1 MIAGCGGKRE
11 VGGVAAD
18 GIEWAAQAPVNEGNT
33 PVWVDGPGL
42 QKRFC
47 ARAAAMHGILFIQ
60 DLAVILVVAGAVG
73 WLCQRIGL
81 SIIVGFLAAGI
92 LVGPGMPYLALV
104 SDVGRIET
112 LAQVGLVFLMF
123 SIGLRLSLRKL
134 RRLGLPLLAAVFG
147 GATAMYYLSRLLAA
161 SLGWSSTEGLFLAG
175 MLMISSSSIIGKI
188 LHETG
193 LNHERSGQLAIA
205 VSVLEDVVAVV
216 MLAFLESVVQLGGA
230 GASHATEI
238 GVSLLH
244 LGAFI
249 AVIGIAGL
257 ILVPWLLRRMS
268 VTMDEELQTLGL
280 AALLFGLS
288 ILAQKANYSLALGA
302 FLLGIIVAETPHR
315 HQVERTFEGMR
326 DVFSAVFFVAIGMLI
341 DVHDLVANAGL
352 IAGVA
357 AFTLLARPTAVTAG
371 LCMIGIPSRDAVRA
385 GLMTSP
391 IGEFSFVIAQLGV
404 GAAVVPARFYPLV
417 VGVSMVTTLVTPFV
431 ARHSSAVATAI
442 VHRQPGWLRDWLNYY
457 QDWLER
463 FMRQRKRSPLW
474 QLSRKRFA
482 QIGIEMLFVSGVVVF
497 SREFYAA
504 VQEWIG
510 RDFPIATQV
519 GFWVLLG
526 FAVVA
531 PLVAIWRNCSALALL
546 FAQVST
552 AHHPRG
558 RLLAPVV
565 ETGLKLVSAA
575 VLTVWLIAIVPAE
588 DTARWLLFASAL
600 VAMVTVVLL
609 RRRLIH
615 WHSVLEIEI
624 KNMMQTSE
632 TKLTSTTAP
641 WLGRHPDW
649 DLHMID
655 CTLPDLADCQGR
667 TIAELDLRA
676 RFGCSVVGIER
687 QGFMIPLPAP
697 ESVLYPRDKVLLM
710 GTMSQ
715 VEAGRE
721 FLVLVSGTLDT
732 DSLFEEVRM
741 DAVDVPPWSPAKGR
755 TLLEISPAKNHGVQ
769 IAGIHRGTERI
780 LNPDGHEVL
789 KAGDELLVLG
799 TPGQIREFRGWLAEG
814 SPADAAAQG

>member
-1 MIAGCGGKRE
+1 
-11 VGGVAAD
+11 
-18 GIEWAAQAPVNEGNT
+18 
-33 PVWVDGPGL
+33 
-42 QKRFC
+42 
-47 ARAAAMHGILFIQ
+47 MHGILFIQ

-73 WLCQRIGL
+73 WLCQRVGL
-81 SIIVGFLAAGI
+81 SIVVGFLAAGI
-92 LVGPGMPYLALV
+92 LVGPGMPYLSLV
-104 SDVGRIET
+104 SDVAGIQT

-134 RRLGLPLLAAVFG
+134 RRLGLPLLAAVFS
-147 GATAMYYLSRLLAA
+147 GAVAMYYLSRLLAA

-193 LNHERSGQLAIA
+193 LNHERAGQLALG
-205 VSVLEDVVAVV
+205 VSVLEDVVAVI

-230 GASHATEI
+230 DASQAAAVGLSI
-238 GVSLLH
+238 LH
-244 LGAFI
+244 LGAFV
-249 AVIGIAGL
+249 AVIGLTGL
-257 ILVPWLLRRMS
+257 ILVPWLLKRMS
-268 VTMDEELQTLGL
+268 ISMDEELQTLGL
-280 AALLFGLS
+280 AALLFGLA
-288 ILAQKANYSLALGA
+288 ILAQRAGYSLALGA

-326 DVFSAVFFVAIGMLI
+326 DVFSAVFFVAIGMQI
-341 DVHDLVANAGL
+341 DVHEFIETAGL

-357 AFTLLARPTAVTAG
+357 AFTLLARPLAVSAG
-371 LCMIGIPSRDAVRA
+371 LCMIGIPARDSIRA
-385 GLMTSP
+385 GLMTAP

-417 VGVSMVTTLVTPFV
+417 VGVSLLTTLITPFV
-431 ARHSSAVATAI
+431 ARGSGAIATALLA
-442 VHRQPGWLRDWLNYY
+442 RQPGWLSDWLSYY

-463 FMRQRKRSPLW
+463 FMRQRKRSTLW

-482 QIGIEMLFVSGVVVF
+482 QIGIEMLFVSGVLVF
-497 SREFYAA
+497 SREIYTEI
-504 VQEWIG
+504 QDWLG
-510 RDFPIATQV
+510 RDWIFPNGAQV
-519 GFWVLLG
+519 CFWILLA

-552 AHHPRG
+552 APHPKG
-558 RLLAPVV
+558 RQLAPVV
-565 ETGLKLVSAA
+565 EAGLKVVAAA
-575 VLTVWLIAIVPAE
+575 VLVVWLIAVVPAE

-600 VAMVTVVLL
+600 VAVVAVFLL
-609 RRRLIH
+609 RRRLIY
-615 WHSVLEIEI
+615 WHSALEVEI
-624 KNMMQTSE
+624 QSMLRTSD

-667 TIAELDLRA
+667 TIAELDLRR

-687 QGFMIPLPAP
+687 QGFMIPLPPP

-710 GTMSQ
+710 GTMEQ
-715 VEAGRE
+715 VQAGRA
-721 FLVLVSGTLDT
+721 FLGGVSGAPDT

-741 DAVDVPPWSPAKGR
+741 DAVNVPDWSRAQGR
-755 TLLEISPAKNHGVQ
+755 SLADISPAKEHGVQ
-769 IAGIHRGTERI
+769 IAGIHRGGERI
-780 LNPDGHEVL
+780 LNPGAQEVL
-789 KAGDELLVLG
+789 RPGDELLVLG
-799 TPGQIREFRGWLAEG
+799 TPAQIREFRGWLADNPPE
-814 SPADAAAQG
+814 DA

>member
-1 MIAGCGGKRE
+1 
-11 VGGVAAD
+11 
-18 GIEWAAQAPVNEGNT
+18 
-33 PVWVDGPGL
+33 
-42 QKRFC
+42 
-47 ARAAAMHGILFIQ
+47 MHGILFIQ
-60 DLAVILVVAGAVG
+60 DLAVILVVAGVAG
-73 WLCQRIGL
+73 WICQRVGL
-81 SIIVGFLAAGI
+81 SIVVGFLAAGI
-92 LVGPGMPYLALV
+92 LVGPGMPYMALV

-161 SLGWSSTEGLFLAG
+161 AIGWNSTEGLFLAG
-175 MLMISSSSIIGKI
+175 VLMISSSSIIAKI

-193 LNHERSGQLAIA
+193 LNHERAGQLALG

-216 MLAFLESVVQLGGA
+216 MLALLESVVELGGA
-230 GASHATEI
+230 GASRATDM
-238 GVSLLH
+238 GASLLH
-244 LGAFI
+244 LGAFV

-257 ILVPWLLRRMS
+257 ILVPWLLKRMS
-268 VTMDEELQTLGL
+268 ISMDEELQTLGL

-326 DVFSAVFFVAIGMLI
+326 DVFSAVFFVAIGMQI
-341 DVHDLVANAGL
+341 NVHDLISNAGL

-357 AFTLLARPTAVTAG
+357 AFTLVARPAAVTAG
-371 LCMIGIPSRDAVRA
+371 LCMIGVPARDSMRS
-385 GLMTSP
+385 GLMTAP

-404 GAAVVPARFYPLV
+404 GALVVPARFYPLV
-417 VGVSMVTTLVTPFV
+417 VGVSLVTTLVTPFV
-431 ARHSSAVATAI
+431 ARRSGAIASAVMG
-442 VHRQPGWLRDWLNYY
+442 RQPRWLSDWLQYY

-482 QIGIEMLFVSGVVVF
+482 QIGIEMLFVSGVLVF
-497 SREFYAA
+497 SREIYAA
-504 VQEWIG
+504 VQVWIG
-510 RDFPIATQV
+510 RDFPNGAQV
-519 GFWVLLG
+519 AFWMLLA
-526 FAVVA
+526 FAIVA

-552 AHHPRG
+552 AHHPKG
-558 RLLAPVV
+558 RQLAPVV
-565 ETGLKLVSAA
+565 ETGLKVVAAA
-575 VLTVWLIAIVPAE
+575 VLTVWLIAVVPAE

-600 VAMVTVVLL
+600 VAIIAVILL
-609 RRRLIH
+609 RSRLIH
-615 WHSVLEIEI
+615 WHSVMEIEI

-632 TKLTSTTAP
+632 TKLSSTSAP

-655 CTLPDLADCQGR
+655 ITLPDLADCQGR

-687 QGFMIPLPAP
+687 QGFMIPLPSP

-710 GTMSQ
+710 GTMEQ
-715 VEAGRE
+715 VAAGRA
-721 FLVLVSGTLDT
+721 FLGRVSGTLDT

-741 DAVDVPPWSPAKGR
+741 DAVVVPEWSQASGR
-755 TLLEISPAKNHGVQ
+755 SLGEISPAKNHGVQ
-769 IAGIHRGTERI
+769 IAGIHRGLGRI
-780 LNPDGHEVL
+780 SNPDGHETL
-789 KAGDELLVLG
+789 RPGDELLVLG
-799 TPGQIREFRGWLAEG
+799 TPVQIREFRGWLSDNTASER
-814 SPADAAAQG
+814 

>member
-1 MIAGCGGKRE
+1 
-11 VGGVAAD
+11 
-18 GIEWAAQAPVNEGNT
+18 
-33 PVWVDGPGL
+33 
-42 QKRFC
+42 
-47 ARAAAMHGILFIQ
+47 MHGILFIQ

-73 WLCQRIGL
+73 WLCQRVGL
-81 SIIVGFLAAGI
+81 SIVVGFLAAGI

-134 RRLGLPLLAAVFG
+134 RRLGLPLLGAVFG

-161 SLGWSSTEGLFLAG
+161 ALGWNSTEGLFLAG
-175 MLMISSSSIIGKI
+175 MLMISSSSIITKI

-193 LNHERSGQLAIA
+193 LNHERSGQLALG

-216 MLAFLESVVQLGGA
+216 MLGLLESVVQLGGA
-230 GASHATEI
+230 GASHAAEI

-244 LGAFI
+244 LGAF
-249 AVIGIAGL
+249 VSLIGIAGL
-257 ILVPWLLRRMS
+257 IIVPWLLKRMS
-268 VTMDEELQTLGL
+268 ISMDEELQTLCL

-341 DVHDLVANAGL
+341 NVHDLVGNAGL

-357 AFTLLARPTAVTAG
+357 VFTLVARPAAVTAG
-371 LCMIGIPSRDAVRA
+371 LCMIGVPARDGLRA

-417 VGVSMVTTLVTPFV
+417 VGVSLLTTLVTPYV
-431 ARHSSAVATAI
+431 ARHSGSIANAVLA
-442 VHRQPGWLRDWLNYY
+442 RQPRWLSDWLHLY

-463 FMRQRKRSPLW
+463 FMHQRKRSPLW

-482 QIGIEMLFVSGVVVF
+482 QIGIEMLFVSGVLVF
-497 SREFYAA
+497 SREIYTG
-504 VQEWIG
+504 VQDWLG
-510 RDFPIATQV
+510 RDWMFPNGAQV
-519 GFWVLLG
+519 GFWMLLA

-531 PLVAIWRNCSALALL
+531 PLVAIWRNFSALALL

-558 RLLAPVV
+558 RQLAPVV
-565 ETGLKLVSAA
+565 ETGLKLVAA
-575 VLTVWLIAIVPAE
+575 AILMVWLIGIVPAE

-600 VAMVTVVLL
+600 AGVVAVLLL

-624 KNMMQTSE
+624 KNMMQVSE
-632 TKLTSTTAP
+632 TKLSATTAP

-655 CTLPDLADCQGR
+655 CTLADLADCQGS
-667 TIAELDLRA
+667 TIAGLDLRA

-687 QGFMIPLPAP
+687 QGFMIPLPPP

-710 GTMSQ
+710 GTMAQ
-715 VEAGRE
+715 VGAGRD
-721 FLVLVSGTLDT
+721 FLGRVSGTLET

-741 DAVDVPPWSPAKGR
+741 DAVNVPEWSRASGH
-755 TLLEISPAKNHGVQ
+755 TLSEISPAKNHGVQ
-769 IAGIHRGTERI
+769 IAGIHRGGARI
-780 LNPDGHEVL
+780 LNPDGHEAL
-789 KAGDELLVLG
+789 RPGDELLVLG
-799 TPGQIREFRGWLAEG
+799 TPAQIREFRGWLLE
-814 SPADAAAQG
+814 SSTPEI

>member
-1 MIAGCGGKRE
+1 MIACCGGKLE

-18 GIEWAAQAPVNEGNT
+18 GIEWAAQKAVNEGNT
-33 PVWVDGPGL
+33 AVMVDGAGWA
-42 QKRFC
+42 KRFC
-47 ARAAAMHGILFIQ
+47 AKAAAMHGILFIQ
-60 DLAVILVVAGAVG
+60 DLAVILVVAGIVG
-73 WLCQRIGL
+73 WLCQRVGL
-81 SIIVGFLAAGI
+81 SIVVGFLAAGI

-104 SDVGRIET
+104 SDAGRIET
-112 LAQVGLVFLMF
+112 LAQMGLVFLMF

-161 SLGWSSTEGLFLAG
+161 SLGWNSTDGLFLAG
-175 MLMISSSSIIGKI
+175 MLMVSSSSIIAKI

-193 LNHERSGQLAIA
+193 LNHERSGQLALG

-216 MLAFLESVVQLGGA
+216 MLALLESVVQLGGA

-238 GVSLLH
+238 GASLLH
-244 LGAFI
+244 LGAFV

-257 ILVPWLLRRMS
+257 IIVPWLLRRMS
-268 VTMDEELQTLGL
+268 ISMDEELQTLGL

-341 DVHDLVANAGL
+341 DVHDLVDNAGL

-357 AFTLLARPTAVTAG
+357 AFTLVARPLAVTAG
-371 LCMIGIPSRDAVRA
+371 LCMIGVPARDGMRA
-385 GLMTSP
+385 GIMTAP

-417 VGVSMVTTLVTPFV
+417 VGVSLLTTLVTPIA
-431 ARHSSAVATAI
+431 ARHSRAIANAVMDG
-442 VHRQPGWLRDWLNYY
+442 QPRWLRDWLHYY

-482 QIGIEMLFVSGVVVF
+482 QVGVEMLFVSGVLVF
-497 SREFYAA
+497 SREIYTA
-504 VQEWIG
+504 VQDWLG
-510 RDFPIATQV
+510 RDFPNGAQAA
-519 GFWVLLG
+519 FWILLAS
-526 FAVVA
+526 AVVA

-546 FAQVST
+546 FSQVST

-558 RLLAPVV
+558 RQLAPVV
-565 ETGLKLVSAA
+565 ETGLKLVVAA
-575 VLTVWLIAIVPAE
+575 LLTVWLIAVIPAE

-600 VAMVTVVLL
+600 VAVVAVVLL

-624 KNMMQTSE
+624 KNMVQTSE
-632 TKLTSTTAP
+632 TKITSTTAP

-667 TIAELDLRA
+667 TIAELGLRA

-687 QGFMIPLPAP
+687 QGFMIPVPAP

-710 GTMSQ
+710 GTMAQ
-715 VEAGRE
+715 VEAGRD
-721 FLVLVSGTLDT
+721 FLATVSGSLDT

-741 DAVDVPPWSPAKGR
+741 DAINVPEWSRAGGR
-755 TLLEISPAKNHGVQ
+755 TLVEISPTKNHGVQ
-769 IAGIHRGTERI
+769 IAGIRRGEARI
-780 LNPDGHEVL
+780 LNPDGHEAL
-789 KAGDELLVLG
+789 RPGDELLVLG
-799 TPGQIREFRGWLAEG
+799 TPLQIREFRGWLSEN
-814 SPADAAAQG
+814 PDRDAT

>member
-1 MIAGCGGKRE
+1 
-11 VGGVAAD
+11 
-18 GIEWAAQAPVNEGNT
+18 
-33 PVWVDGPGL
+33 
-42 QKRFC
+42 
-47 ARAAAMHGILFIQ
+47 MHGILFIQ
-60 DLAVILVVAGAVG
+60 DLAVILLVAGAVG
-73 WLCQRIGL
+73 WLCQRLGL
-81 SIIVGFLAAGI
+81 SIVVGFLAAGI
-92 LVGPGMPYLALV
+92 LVGPGMPYIALV

-134 RRLGLPLLAAVFG
+134 RRLGLPLLAAAFG
-147 GATAMYYLSRLLAA
+147 GAVAMYYLSRLLAA
-161 SLGWSSTEGLFLAG
+161 ALGWNSTEGLFLAG
-175 MLMISSSSIIGKI
+175 MLMISSSSIIAKI

-193 LNHERSGQLAIA
+193 LNHERAGQLALG

-216 MLAFLESVVQLGGA
+216 MLALLESVIELGGA
-230 GASHATEI
+230 GASHVTEI
-238 GVSLLH
+238 GASILH
-244 LGAFI
+244 LGAFV

-257 ILVPWLLRRMS
+257 ILVPWLLKRMS
-268 VTMDEELQTLGL
+268 ISMDEELQTLGL

-326 DVFSAVFFVAIGMLI
+326 DVFSAVFFVAIGMQI
-341 DVHDLVANAGL
+341 DIHDLIANAGL

-357 AFTLLARPTAVTAG
+357 AFTLFARPAAVTAG
-371 LCMIGIPSRDAVRA
+371 LCMIGVPAREGVRA

-391 IGEFSFVIAQLGV
+391 VGEFSFVIAQLGV
-404 GAAVVPARFYPLV
+404 GAAVVPARFYPLI
-417 VGVSMVTTLVTPFV
+417 VGVSLVTTLVMPYL
-431 ARHSSAVATAI
+431 AKRSDPIAAALLG
-442 VHRQPGWLRDWLNYY
+442 RRPQWLRDWLHFY

-463 FMRQRKRSPLW
+463 FMRQRKGSPLW
-474 QLSRKRFA
+474 QLSRRRFA
-482 QIGIEMLFVSGVVVF
+482 QIGIEMLFVSGVLVF
-497 SREFYAA
+497 SRDIYVA
-504 VQEWIG
+504 VQGWLG
-510 RDFPIATQV
+510 GDFPTAAPIF
-519 GFWVLLG
+519 FWMLLS

-558 RLLAPVV
+558 RQLAPVV
-565 ETGLKLVSAA
+565 ETGLKVVVAA
-575 VLTVWLIAIVPAE
+575 ILTVWLIAIVPAE

-600 VAMVTVVLL
+600 VAVAAVLLL

-624 KNMMQTSE
+624 KNMMQTSD

-641 WLGRHPDW
+641 WLGRLPEW
-649 DLHMID
+649 DIHMID
-655 CTLPDLADCQGR
+655 TTLPDLADCQGR

-697 ESVLYPRDKVLLM
+697 DSVLYPRDKVLLM
-710 GTMSQ
+710 GTMAQ
-715 VEAGRE
+715 VNSGRD
-721 FLVLVSGTLDT
+721 FLGQVSGTVDT

-741 DAVDVPPWSPAKGR
+741 ESVDVPEWSRASGR
-755 TLLEISPAKNHGVQ
+755 SLSDISPAKNHNVQ
-769 IAGIHRGTERI
+769 VAGIRRGDGRI

-789 KAGDELLVLG
+789 RPGDELLILG
-799 TPGQIREFRGWLAEG
+799 TPVQVREFRGWLSENRPPVASSE
-814 SPADAAAQG
+814 

>member
-1 MIAGCGGKRE
+1 MFACCGGKLE
-11 VGGVAAD
+11 IGGVAAD
-18 GIEWAAQAPVNEGNT
+18 GIEWAAQEPVNEGNT
-33 PVWVDGPGL
+33 LVMVDGVGWP
-42 QKRFC
+42 KRFC
-47 ARAAAMHGILFIQ
+47 AEAAAMHGILFIQ
-60 DLAVILVVAGAVG
+60 DLAVILAVAGAVG
-73 WLCQRIGL
+73 WLCQRVGV
-81 SIIVGFLAAGI
+81 SIVVGFLVAGI

-112 LAQVGLVFLMF
+112 LGQVGLVFLMF

-134 RRLGLPLLAAVFG
+134 RRLGLPLMAAVFG

-161 SLGWSSTEGLFLAG
+161 SLGWSTTEGLFLAG
-175 MLMISSSSIIGKI
+175 MLMISSSSIIAKI

-193 LNHERSGQLAIA
+193 LNHERSGQLALG

-216 MLAFLESVVQLGGA
+216 MLALLESVVQLGGTGSNHA
-230 GASHATEI
+230 GEI
-238 GVSLLH
+238 GASLLH
-244 LGAFI
+244 LGAFV

-257 ILVPWLLRRMS
+257 ILVPWLLKRMS
-268 VTMDEELQTLGL
+268 ISMDEELQTLGI

-288 ILAQKANYSLALGA
+288 ILAQKASYSLALGA

-341 DVHDLVANAGL
+341 NVRDMIDNAGL

-357 AFTLLARPTAVTAG
+357 AFTLLARPAAVTAG
-371 LCMIGIPSRDAVRA
+371 LCMIGVPARDGMRA
-385 GLMTSP
+385 GLLTAP

-404 GAAVVPARFYPLV
+404 GAAVVPSRFYPLV
-417 VGVSMVTTLVTPFV
+417 VGVSLVTTLVTPIA
-431 ARHSSAVATAI
+431 ARHSGTIASAVLG
-442 VHRQPGWLRDWLNYY
+442 RQPRWLSDWLHYY

-474 QLSRKRFA
+474 QLSRRRFA
-482 QIGIEMLFVSGVVVF
+482 QIGIEMLFVSGVLVF
-497 SREFYAA
+497 SRELYAA
-504 VQEWIG
+504 VQIWLG
-510 RDFPIATQV
+510 RDFPNAALAA
-519 GFWVLLG
+519 FWMLLAV
-526 FAVVA
+526 AVVA

-558 RLLAPVV
+558 RQLAPVV
-565 ETGLKLVSAA
+565 ETGLKLVAA
-575 VLTVWLIAIVPAE
+575 SVLTVWLIAVVPAE

-600 VAMVTVVLL
+600 VAVVAAVLL

-615 WHSVLEIEI
+615 WHSVLEVEI
-624 KNMMQTSE
+624 RSMMEASE
-632 TKLTSTTAP
+632 SKLSSTTAP
-641 WLGRHPDW
+641 WIGRHPDW

-710 GTMSQ
+710 GTMVQ
-715 VEAGRE
+715 VEAGRA
-721 FLVLVSGTLDT
+721 FLTRVSGSLDT

-741 DAVDVPPWSPAKGR
+741 DAVVIPEWSRARGR
-755 TLLEISPAKNHGVQ
+755 TLGDISPAKNHGVQ
-769 IAGIHRGTERI
+769 IAGIHRGGVRI
-780 LNPDGHEVL
+780 LNPDGQEAL
-789 KAGDELLVLG
+789 KSGDELLVLG
-799 TPGQIREFRGWLAEG
+799 TPVQIREFRGWLSEA
-814 SPADAAAQG
+814 PFQDA